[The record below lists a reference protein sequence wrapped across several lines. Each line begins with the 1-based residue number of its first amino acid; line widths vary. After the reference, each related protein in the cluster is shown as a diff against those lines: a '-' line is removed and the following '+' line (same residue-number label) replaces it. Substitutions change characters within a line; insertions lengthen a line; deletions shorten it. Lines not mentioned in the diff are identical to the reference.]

1 MIWTFLIILWILF
14 LTMFFVGVLSVR
26 QGTQV
31 LGVRFLPEHR
41 YAPEIKAVVR
51 RFAIGMAAVF
61 VVLAAVSLILR
72 LPAVRA
78 YGENLMFLL
87 VVADLAGSWLCFS
100 ASQKALLRLRKEK
113 GWTPPV
119 KTDVTVDLSV
129 SREKGKARFHR
140 CSSGCFS
147 F

>member
-72 LPAVRA
+72 AAGFAFRLPKKPFC
-78 YGENLMFLL
+78 GCE
-87 VVADLAGSWLCFS
+87 
-100 ASQKALLRLRKEK
+100 KRKGGRRPLK
-113 GWTPPV
+113 RT
-119 KTDVTVDLSV
+119 
-129 SREKGKARFHR
+129 
-140 CSSGCFS
+140 
-147 F
+147 